1 MERKEEN
8 EWGIIR
14 IIYTKTL
21 WGDLGGGLKIFKNQ
35 INND

>member
-21 WGDLGGGLKIFKNQ
+21 WGDLGGLKIFKNQ

>member
-21 WGDLGGGLKIFKNQ
+21 WGDLGGIENFKKSN
-35 INND
+35 